1 MLVLDSLLMHIPYE
15 QGRNTIFFFNKG
27 KPFCLIIFRHQ
38 KTPCVGFLTL
48 TINLNLLQSAPRGVR
63 PEA

>member
-1 MLVLDSLLMHIPYE
+1 MLVLDSLLIHTYLMNKEGTQY
-15 QGRNTIFFFNKG
+15 FFNKG

-38 KTPCVGFLTL
+38 KTPCAGFLTL